1 MISGLGRSPGRER
14 LLTPP
19 FWHKEFHKL
28 YSPWGRKESD
38 TTEGLSLSITL
49 PTVPPSILHQTAR
62 ETIFKKYKS
71 ESVVL

>member
-1 MISGLGRSPGRER
+1 MANHSSILAWEIPWTEKPGGLLVHGV
-14 LLTPP
+14 T
-19 FWHKEFHKL
+19 
-28 YSPWGRKESD
+28 KESD